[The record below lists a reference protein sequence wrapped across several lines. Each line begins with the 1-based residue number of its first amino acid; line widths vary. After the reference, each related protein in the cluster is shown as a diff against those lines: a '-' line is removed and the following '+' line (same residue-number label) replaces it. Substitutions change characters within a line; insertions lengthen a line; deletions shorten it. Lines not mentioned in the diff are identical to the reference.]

1 MRRTQYDAVLMDC
14 QMPRMDGYAATAEIR
29 RIENG
34 HHTPIVA
41 MTASA
46 MAADRDRCLAE
57 GMDDYLSKP
66 IDRAALQRV
75 LRRCT
80 LASEAVPQ

>member
-1 MRRTQYDAVLMDC
+1 
-14 QMPRMDGYAATAEIR
+14 MPRMDGYAATAEIR
-29 RIENG
+29 RRENG

-46 MAADRDRCLAE
+46 MASDRARCLAE

-66 IDRAALQRV
+66 IDQAALSGA
-75 LRRCT
+75 LRRCIIDR
-80 LASEAVPQ
+80 EAVPG